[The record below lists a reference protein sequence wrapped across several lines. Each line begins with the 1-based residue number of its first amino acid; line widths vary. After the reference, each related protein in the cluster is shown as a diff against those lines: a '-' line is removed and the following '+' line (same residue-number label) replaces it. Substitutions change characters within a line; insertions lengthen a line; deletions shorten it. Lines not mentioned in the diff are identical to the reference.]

1 MEKTKKYLQ
10 EQLIK
15 AEKEY
20 QEWQNKIEEIK
31 KVLTDLQDE
40 MKQAESK
47 SKELEIQRNNFREMI
62 DEISL
67 EIH

>member
-10 EQLIK
+10 EQLTK